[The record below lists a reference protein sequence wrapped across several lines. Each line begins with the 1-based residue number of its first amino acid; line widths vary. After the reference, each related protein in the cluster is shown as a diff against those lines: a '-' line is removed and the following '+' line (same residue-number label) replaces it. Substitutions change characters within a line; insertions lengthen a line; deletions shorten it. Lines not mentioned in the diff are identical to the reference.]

1 MSNPAPHA
9 YPMLH
14 PFQTD
19 TFDPGDP
26 ELHKRVRAGQPAHVG
41 FHIGST
47 AYLVDGE
54 RWIYFHQTYP
64 YPCRYE
70 FASKSQRTLAYPLPE
85 SFGEDPHLAMNVFV
99 KAWNAE
105 RLRLWALEPLPE
117 PEPPAPP
124 PTAPIVAASHSQPR
138 RLPRGRAVGLAGAVP
153 LPGLEPWTE
162 YGRLR

>member
-1 MSNPAPHA
+1 
-9 YPMLH
+9 MLH

-26 ELHKRVRAGQPAHVG
+26 ELLKRVRAGLPAHEG
-41 FHIGST
+41 FHIGSA
-47 AYLVDGE
+47 AYLVGGE

-64 YPCRYE
+64 YPCLYQ
-70 FASKSQRTLAYPLPE
+70 FDSKSQRILAYPLPE
-85 SFGEDPHLAMNVFV
+85 SYGDCPHRAMSAFE

-124 PTAPIVAASHSQPR
+124 PSAPVGAPSHSQPR
-138 RLPRGRAVGLAGAVP
+138 RPPKGRPVALAGAVP
-153 LPGLEPWTE
+153 LPGLEPWTL
-162 YGRLR
+162 YGRSG